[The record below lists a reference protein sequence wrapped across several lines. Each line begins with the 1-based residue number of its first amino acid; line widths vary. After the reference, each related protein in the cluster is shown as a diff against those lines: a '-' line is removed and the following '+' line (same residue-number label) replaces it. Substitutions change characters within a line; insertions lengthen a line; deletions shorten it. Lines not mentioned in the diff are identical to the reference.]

1 MNLFSKI
8 FRRKKEKTIVEQ
20 IREMGGH
27 VGDNVQIFSA
37 KIDIRWSFLLSIGN
51 NVVISQARILLHDGS
66 TRLFCDNHSY
76 INSVTI
82 GDNVFI
88 GVDAIVLPGKH
99 IGNNVVVGA
108 GTVVSKDI
116 PDNSVVVGNPMRIVG
131 TYEDFRNKY
140 IDIYKKSHIIQK
152 GFESLSE
159 EDKQTI
165 IEEIANSNKKGGF
178 VI

>member
-1 MNLFSKI
+1 MGLFSKLLS
-8 FRRKKEKTIVEQ
+8 RKKEKTIVEQ
-20 IREMGGH
+20 IKEAGGH

-88 GVDAIVLPGKH
+88 GADAIVLPGKH
-99 IGNNVVVGA
+99 IGNNVIIGA
-108 GTVVSKDI
+108 GAIVSKDI
-116 PDNSVVVGNPMRIVG
+116 PDNSVAVGSPIKIIG
-131 TYEDFRNKY
+131 TYKDFKNKY
-140 IDIYKKSHIIQK
+140 FKIYKESHIIRK
-152 GFESLSE
+152 GFENLSE
-159 EDKQTI
+159 EDKKMI
-165 IEEIANSNKKGGF
+165 IKEITNSNGKGGF
-178 VI
+178 VV